1 MKCSECSRRNKPGN
15 EFCMFCA
22 ARLKIENIR
31 PRAGIL
37 MPPQDLLLPM
47 SEKHF
52 LLPRRG
58 QTNLV
63 LMVPMMILM
72 VGLVFTIYYLGTR
85 DTYVVQAVEYYSE
98 LYE

>member
-22 ARLKIENIR
+22 ARLKVENVR
-31 PRAGIL
+31 SNRGIL

-52 LLPRRG
+52 LLPRPR
-58 QTNLV
+58 QNNLA
-63 LMVPMMILM
+63 LMVPMIILV
-72 VGLVFTIYYLGTR
+72 VGLAFTIYYLGSR
-85 DTYVVQAVEYYSE
+85 DTYVVQAVEYYSQFNE
-98 LYE
+98 

>member
-22 ARLKIENIR
+22 ARLKVESTKSNR
-31 PRAGIL
+31 GIL

-52 LLPRRG
+52 LLPRSK
-58 QTNLV
+58 QNNF
-63 LMVPMMILM
+63 MVPMIILVM
-72 VGLVFTIYYLGTR
+72 GLVATIFYLGAR

-98 LYE
+98 FNE